1 MFVVCILKDEKIV
14 KILQRNA
21 ELILKRKPEIGIS
34 GGWNDSHFFITKGIP
49 TICGFGPDGENY
61 HGVNEFV
68 YIDSIIQ
75 ACKIYALTAFDFL
88 K

>member
-49 TICGFGPDGENY
+49 TICGFGPDGENH

-68 YIDSIIQ
+68 YIDSVIQ